1 MKPNLFARCL
11 AAACLVLF
19 GEAAG
24 AQMPGDSPMP
34 MPASS
39 PMPMGTPPPAFWAT
53 PAASPAP
60 PVPAGNSQIPEMT
73 LQVARAQPVA
83 SQEIIT
89 RLQIFLD
96 QQDFGPGKIDGRWGE
111 FTGKGLMHY
120 QRAHKLPE
128 TGRVDASIPL
138 ESVYPIYTMYKITPV
153 DEKSVRPTPS
163 KPAEQAKMKYM
174 GYRSLLEFLEE
185 RFHSDPNFL
194 RKINPGLKMDSLK
207 AGETVRVPNVA
218 PFKLEDCREIAHL
231 PDQPQF
237 ANRTLYISPKD
248 KMLDLYD
255 GRNLIAAF
263 PITPGSTSLPAPP
276 GVWMIL
282 GIAEMPWFRWDEMML
297 YHGKRSKDYFD
308 IPAGP
313 RNPVGVIWMALDKPG
328 IGIHGTATPETIGR
342 SGSHGCIR
350 LANWDA
356 IRLSGMV
363 TNNMTV
369 VIE

>member
-1 MKPNLFARCL
+1 
-11 AAACLVLF
+11 
-19 GEAAG
+19 
-24 AQMPGDSPMP
+24 MP
-34 MPASS
+34 MGWASPSPASS
-39 PMPMGTPPPAFWAT
+39 PAAT
-53 PAASPAP
+53 PAPSAP
-60 PVPAGNSQIPEMT
+60 LPIPEGGTQIPEPT
-73 LQVARAQPVA
+73 LKIARAEPVG

-96 QQDFGPGKIDGRWGE
+96 QQNFGPGKIDGRWGE
-111 FTGKGLMHY
+111 FTGKGLVHY

-128 TGRVDASIPL
+128 TGRVDAAIPL
-138 ESVYPIYTMYKITPV
+138 ESVYPIYTMYKLTPV

-174 GYRSLLEFLEE
+174 GYRSMLEFLEE
-185 RFHSDPNFL
+185 RFHCDPNFL
-194 RKINPGLKMDSLK
+194 RKLNPGVKMDNLK
-207 AGETVRVPNVA
+207 SGDTVRVPNVA
-218 PFKLEDCREIAHL
+218 PFRLEDCREIAHL

-237 ANRTLYISPKD
+237 LNRTLYISPKD

-255 GRNLIAAF
+255 GKSLIAAF

-363 TNNMTV
+363 TSNMTV